1 MKAIFAAAGTV
12 GHIEPALAV
21 AQELKQLV
29 PGVHVTFIGTE
40 GGIEKSLVSQVG
52 YPLMNITK
60 AAFPRRLN
68 KDLLMWKFRFLKSVI
83 EATRIL
89 KDADVVIG
97 FGGYVCAS
105 TYVAA
110 KLSRVPIIAH
120 EANAKKGMSNR
131 LAVLCGATI
140 LTAFPDGRH
149 EVVGIPLR
157 RSIVECATKTGEER
171 VILRDES
178 LRSFGLDPRKPTILI
193 FGGSLGS
200 RKFNE
205 VIASIVD
212 RLLSDGFQLIHAV
225 GRKNECPEPKPGY
238 VPLNYIDDLPRAY
251 ASADLA
257 ICRAGAVTTIE
268 TGLLGI
274 YSVYVP
280 LAVGNGE
287 QSLNAQAIVSKGGG
301 TMVADATFDGAWI
314 LSRLPEL
321 MKSALAWRA
330 DSQNIP
336 SPVDAAA
343 VIAARARHVMATK
356 AKD

>member
-1 MKAIFAAAGTV
+1 MKAIFAAAGTA

-120 EANAKKGMSNR
+120 EAKP
-131 LAVLCGATI
+131 
-140 LTAFPDGRH
+140 FY
-149 EVVGIPLR
+149 
-157 RSIVECATKTGEER
+157 
-171 VILRDES
+171 
-178 LRSFGLDPRKPTILI
+178 FRKCRTNFI
-193 FGGSLGS
+193 
-200 RKFNE
+200 KF
-205 VIASIVD
+205 
-212 RLLSDGFQLIHAV
+212 F
-225 GRKNECPEPKPGY
+225 
-238 VPLNYIDDLPRAY
+238 
-251 ASADLA
+251 
-257 ICRAGAVTTIE
+257 
-268 TGLLGI
+268 
-274 YSVYVP
+274 
-280 LAVGNGE
+280 
-287 QSLNAQAIVSKGGG
+287 
-301 TMVADATFDGAWI
+301 
-314 LSRLPEL
+314 
-321 MKSALAWRA
+321 
-330 DSQNIP
+330 
-336 SPVDAAA
+336 
-343 VIAARARHVMATK
+343 
-356 AKD
+356 